1 MNVLKSA
8 QLNKYCDI
16 TALYFDIG
24 DQPGFVVSLNDIQLH
39 ENLGWSFIQTTNN
52 LIVFLMF

>member
-24 DQPGFVVSLNDIQLH
+24 DQPGFVVSLNDIH
-39 ENLGWSFIQTTNN
+39 AIT
-52 LIVFLMF
+52 